1 MFIYNIKSFENA
13 KRMNT
18 NNNNNNNKKEEKKM
32 SEPISHTCDCKK
44 PMCSGVNVDT
54 QKITTTSPTQG
65 TRPWALCKYKGPIVL

>member
-13 KRMNT
+13 KRMNKKK
-18 NNNNNNNKKEEKKM
+18 NSINKKEEKKM
-32 SEPISHTCDCKK
+32 SEPISHTCNCKK

-54 QKITTTSPTQG
+54 QNITTTSPTQE